1 MSITGASPQHA
12 GNRRGHELTFTEDQ
26 LLAELCRKSYYRF
39 VQEMWETIVPEKPIW
54 NWHLKEMCDR
64 IQIVVERIFRS
75 EDKLYDLVTNVPPGM
90 SKSLVHSVFLPA
102 WCWTRMPSFK
112 FIGASYSYPLAQE
125 LSVKTRDVVL
135 SDKYQKMFPTVSLR
149 EDQNT
154 KGHFKTLQN
163 GGRYAV
169 GVNGAV
175 TGFHAHLICLPW
187 EANVVTSGGEFPIG
201 LVVDNQ
207 MLVDIMSFDHSSG
220 CTRWSKIERYEVQ
233 PGRPLCRVTFT
244 DGGVL
249 ELTHDHQVYV
259 VGRGYVDPVD
269 LNPGDLLY
277 DCYEV
282 EARHGGLRPV
292 PNSFRVS
299 RKALPQSPNEKQN
312 GETVLLMEVPAGKKE
327 DEAANLPVWEGTDAP
342 AGEVLFG
349 QLSGESEI
357 RTESPEGGRASD
369 GQVRVLREGHLGDS
383 AGVGAGTEQGTVLR
397 QEMRQRITLGTDDR
411 GRKLELRPW
420 QQPLTVL
427 ARLRSDQNQDS
438 EKGRV
443 QVLSVQPDDGAGGQ
457 EDVRPS
463 CGLRQGEQLETQ
475 PDGGVSGVSRES
487 SPEKLP
493 TPGGLR
499 HRVVQAVERDVRIP
513 DKVYNLRVAQDHNY
527 FAEGTLVHNCVDDP
541 INPNEASSPADLA
554 TANRW
559 LRETLP
565 SRKVNKSI
573 VPMILVM
580 QRLHQDDPTAQ
591 MVKRGGV
598 YRLCLPA
605 TDEDPIR
612 PAKLKEKYV
621 NGLLDPVRLPR
632 KVLEETEKEMGEQ
645 AYAAQYRERPVPAG
659 GAMFKIK
666 DKWTDKKTHVLPV
679 GPHVKFSKMIRFWDK
694 AGTQGG
700 RGPFTCGVLLAETT
714 EGTWWVRNVSRFRL
728 DVWGRESAILEQARL
743 DRSRFGDMVMV
754 GLEQEPGSG
763 GKESLQATVARLRGF
778 RVWWWKVDGTT
789 GGKELR
795 AEPWATQVNA
805 GNVYL
810 EKDDA
815 WNDPFAQEHLFFP
828 NSRFKDQVDAASG
841 AFQGIAGGVI
851 EVGGLQ

>member
-154 KGHFKTLQN
+154 KGHFKTLQG

-175 TGFHAHLICLPW
+175 TGFHAHLI
-187 EANVVTSGGEFPIG
+187 V
-201 LVVDNQ
+201 
-207 MLVDIMSFDHSSG
+207 
-220 CTRWSKIERYEVQ
+220 
-233 PGRPLCRVTFT
+233 
-244 DGGVL
+244 
-249 ELTHDHQVYV
+249 
-259 VGRGYVDPVD
+259 
-269 LNPGDLLY
+269 
-277 DCYEV
+277 
-282 EARHGGLRPV
+282 
-292 PNSFRVS
+292 
-299 RKALPQSPNEKQN
+299 
-312 GETVLLMEVPAGKKE
+312 
-327 DEAANLPVWEGTDAP
+327 
-342 AGEVLFG
+342 
-349 QLSGESEI
+349 
-357 RTESPEGGRASD
+357 
-369 GQVRVLREGHLGDS
+369 
-383 AGVGAGTEQGTVLR
+383 
-397 QEMRQRITLGTDDR
+397 
-411 GRKLELRPW
+411 
-420 QQPLTVL
+420 
-427 ARLRSDQNQDS
+427 
-438 EKGRV
+438 
-443 QVLSVQPDDGAGGQ
+443 
-457 EDVRPS
+457 
-463 CGLRQGEQLETQ
+463 
-475 PDGGVSGVSRES
+475 
-487 SPEKLP
+487 
-493 TPGGLR
+493 
-499 HRVVQAVERDVRIP
+499 
-513 DKVYNLRVAQDHNY
+513 
-527 FAEGTLVHNCVDDP
+527 VDDP

-621 NGLLDPVRLPR
+621 DGLLDPVRLPR

-679 GPHVKFSKMIRFWDK
+679 GPHVKFTKMIRFWDK